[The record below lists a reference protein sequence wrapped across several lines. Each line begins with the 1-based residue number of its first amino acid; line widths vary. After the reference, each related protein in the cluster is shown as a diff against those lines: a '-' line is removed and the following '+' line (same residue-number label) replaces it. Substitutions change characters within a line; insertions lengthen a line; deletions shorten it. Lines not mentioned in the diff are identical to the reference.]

1 MANMKLILPI
11 FLFTIV
17 FCGQKCYEERK
28 SKDSF
33 TQSGS
38 PPATVEALT
47 CGKENPKS
55 EKDCT
60 KYGTGSGLLCC
71 WIAESGEASSTL
83 DGKCYLIPESKADG
97 HNIDG
102 CAEFE
107 NDKKKY
113 WSCGNSSSYLKA
125 ITVLFVILVALF

>member
-17 FCGQKCYEERK
+17 FCAQKCYEDNKTKEKFDQSAISAPEKK
-28 SKDSF
+28 S
-33 TQSGS
+33 
-38 PPATVEALT
+38 ELT
-47 CGKENPKS
+47 CGKENPTK

-71 WIAESGEASSTL
+71 WIAESGEASSTI
-83 DGKCYLIPESKADG
+83 DGKCYLLPESKADS

-102 CAEFE
+102 CAQFK
-107 NDKKKY
+107 DAY

>member
-1 MANMKLILPI
+1 MKIIKQKKSLISL
-11 FLFTIV
+11 LFQP
-17 FCGQKCYEERK
+17 QKKK
-28 SKDSF
+28 S
-33 TQSGS
+33 
-38 PPATVEALT
+38 ELT
-47 CGKENPKS
+47 CGKENPTK

-71 WIAESGEASSTL
+71 WIADSGEASSTI
-83 DGKCYLIPESKADG
+83 DGKCYLLPESKADS

-102 CAEFE
+102 CAQFK
-107 NDKKKY
+107 DAY